1 MDETFKRCF
10 IHFIRMK
17 NILFII
23 LLFLFTSVQAQ
34 KEANHWVFGSKVGLN
49 FNNNQPSVFESRV
62 GSQMEMSRATAVISD
77 KSTGELL
84 FYTDGFTVWNSSHS
98 VMTGGTGLRGV
109 ESTIG
114 RGVIQ
119 SIIIVPVPATPSQFY
134 LFYLHNNDSISPD
147 FMELYFSLIDMDYDD
162 GLGRVVEVSKNVFV
176 AEELALKIT
185 AIPHSNGTDFWL
197 ITHGMNTNNFYVH
210 AITQEGVSSPVVIPI
225 GTTYVYEER
234 GQNLSGA
241 IKASPNGKHLAVS
254 TSSSIP
260 RPFELF
266 DFDPATGEITNAR
279 SLGDFSTQYGVSFSP
294 DNTKL
299 YLKALNDRDV
309 THQFDLLEENV
320 ADSRVGLYVENPLFP
335 GLGGRPTSSIE
346 LAPDGKIYI
355 GGGTSE
361 EKPGVSF
368 EESLKGLVVI
378 HSPNMKGVAAN
389 VEEVELPLQEDQLVW
404 ISLPNFIQNT
414 FNGLTPTNN
423 PNAPC
428 NDSMGIDLYP
438 NPAEDHIILEMA
450 ERCFSEYTLTFYN
463 AIGQFMGRHFVD
475 RQEFGPIDVKS
486 FKSGLYIAVLEFAD
500 GRIVKRFVKL

>member
-1 MDETFKRCF
+1 
-10 IHFIRMK
+10 MK
-17 NILFII
+17 EL
-23 LLFLFTSVQAQ
+23 LLFKSLLITLSSFAQ
-34 KEANHWVFGSKVGLN
+34 KEADHWVFGVRVGLN
-49 FNNNQPSVFESRV
+49 FNNNYPNVFKSRV

-109 ESTIG
+109 ESAIG
-114 RGVIQ
+114 RAVIQ
-119 SIIIVPVPATPSQFY
+119 SIIIVPVPGTPSQFY

-147 FMELYFSLIDMDYDD
+147 FMELYFSRIDMEYND
-162 GLGRVVEVSKNVFV
+162 GLGRVVETSKNVLV
-176 AEELALKIT
+176 ANELALKIT

-197 ITHGMNTNNFYVH
+197 ITHGMNNNNFYVH

-320 ADSRVGLYVENPLFP
+320 AGSRVGMYVENPLFP
-335 GLGGRPTSSIE
+335 GLGGRPTSSME

-378 HSPNMKGVAAN
+378 HNPNMKGVAAN

-414 FNGLTPTNN
+414 FNGLMPANN

-428 NDSMGIDLYP
+428 NDEIGIDLYP
-438 NPAEDHIILEMA
+438 NPAENYITLEVA
-450 ERCFSEYTLTFYN
+450 ERCFSAYTLTFYN
-463 AIGQFMGRHFVD
+463 TTGQRLGEHFVD
-475 RQEFGPIDVKS
+475 QQEFGPIDVQS
-486 FKSGLYIAVLEFAD
+486 FKRGLYFAVLEFAD
-500 GRIVKRFVKL
+500 RRIVKRFVKL